1 MIEKSRPH
9 ARKSESKISTFLTQK
24 ANKNR
29 NAFTGSRNDK
39 IIYFQRTIGNQAVG
53 RLLKSC
59 ILQTKSGINT
69 SDDKYEMKPNRVST
83 STINMAEPSLQRRL
97 TPKEEDTQT
106 TQPTEHS
113 TPVQRQAVNEEMQ
126 SKSEAFTLSFNDE
139 AQAIRGKKQMPL
151 RNDFEDRLSS
161 AKSGG
166 RHLTKKSRN
175 EFEQVFGIDLGGTR
189 IHTDSQAAQM
199 SQDIGVQAFT
209 HQNHIFFN
217 QGRYNPETIEGKRLL
232 AHELTHTIQQQTVNK
247 SNVQD
252 SMTLSN
258 PKDTAEQEA
267 DSAANR
273 VVTGRSVQVNQS
285 VNRNTLSAW
294 RGIFDIT
301 TRLPKSRKFSV
312 ASGSVRVEST
322 TTWRR
327 PASCPESSTYSITL
341 WRYRMAWWDANHG
354 RKTYPVPGT
363 GTHTW
368 SKLPNGKYYLE
379 IYWPNTN
386 PHCRIDGHLNVT

>member
-1 MIEKSRPH
+1 MVKKSMTH
-9 ARKSESKISTFLTQK
+9 AKKSESKISTFLTQNS
-24 ANKNR
+24 NKSR
-29 NAFTGSRNDK
+29 NAFSGSQNDK
-39 IIYFQRTIGNQAVG
+39 IIYLQRTIGNQAVG

-59 ILQTKSGINT
+59 ILQAKLGI
-69 SDDKYEMKPNRVST
+69 SASYEMKPNRIST
-83 STINMAEPSLQRRL
+83 STINMAEPSFQQRL
-97 TPKEEDTQT
+97 KPKEEDIQT
-106 TQPTEHS
+106 TQLTEH
-113 TPVQRQAVNEEMQ
+113 TAPIQRQAANNEEIQ
-126 SKSEAFTLSFNDE
+126 SKSEVFTLSFNDKT
-139 AQAIRGKKQMPL
+139 QAIRGKKHMPL
-151 RNDFEDRLSS
+151 WNDFEDRLSS
-161 AKSGG
+161 VKSGG
-166 RHLTKKSRN
+166 RHLTKRSRN
-175 EFEQVFGIDLGGTR
+175 DFEQVFGIDLGGTR

-273 VVTGRSVQVNQS
+273 VVTGRSVRVNQS
-285 VNRNTLSAW
+285 VNHNVLSAW

-312 ASGSVRVEST
+312 HSGSVRVEST

-327 PASCPESSTYSITL
+327 PASCPESSTYTITL
-341 WRYRMAWWDANHG
+341 WRSRWAWRDANHG

-363 GTHTW
+363 ATHTW
-368 SKLPNGKYYLE
+368 SKLSGGTYYLE